1 MSLLDIAGLSARYGR
16 VEVLHDVHLAV
27 DAGTIVA
34 VLGANG
40 AGKTSLLR
48 AISRSIDSSGTR
60 IFDGIDISRSS
71 TARIAR
77 LGIGHVP
84 EGRGTFADFTV
95 EEYLRLGATARP
107 RDLRRQIPADLE
119 LVYETFPIL
128 QEFRRRP
135 AGALSGG
142 QAQMLAV
149 ARALLARPRLLLIDE
164 PSLGL
169 APLTAQ
175 ELFGRL
181 KQLRDDWSL
190 TIVLAEQNARL
201 SLAIADRAV
210 LLARGRIIHDGP
222 AGDLATVDA
231 VKRSYLGV
239 AHETAPQSAP
249 GAEGE
254 KEQ

>member
-95 EEYLRLGATARP
+95 EENLRLGATA
-107 RDLRRQIPADLE
+107 A
-119 LVYETFPIL
+119 
-128 QEFRRRP
+128 
-135 AGALSGG
+135 AA
-142 QAQMLAV
+142 
-149 ARALLARPRLLLIDE
+149 
-164 PSLGL
+164 
-169 APLTAQ
+169 
-175 ELFGRL
+175 
-181 KQLRDDWSL
+181 
-190 TIVLAEQNARL
+190 
-201 SLAIADRAV
+201 
-210 LLARGRIIHDGP
+210 
-222 AGDLATVDA
+222 
-231 VKRSYLGV
+231 
-239 AHETAPQSAP
+239 
-249 GAEGE
+249 
-254 KEQ
+254 